1 MTSIAGVTGVTGK
14 DDSEGGKA
22 LLAREMNLGVRIP
35 SMQRE
40 IDQSKLLI
48 NAAFPTLLALLE
60 FVGGGNVTQAL

>member
-40 IDQSKLLI
+40 IDQSKLLMQLY
-48 NAAFPTLLALLE
+48 LLCWHYLNL
-60 FVGGGNVTQAL
+60 

>member
-40 IDQSKLLI
+40 IDQSKLLMQLS
-48 NAAFPTLLALLE
+48 LLCWHYLNL
-60 FVGGGNVTQAL
+60 